1 MSNRIEK
8 VNSLLQRYISD
19 IINNDISDPRIKGII
34 SVSSVST
41 TPDLKYAKV
50 YLSIYNT
57 EGSVETLEAIK
68 SASGYIRKQ
77 LASKIEFRCVPSLDF
92 GLDTSAEYSQKIN
105 DIISSLKTSDDNDEN

>member
-8 VNSLLQRYISD
+8 VNSLLQRNISE
-19 IINNDISDPRIKGII
+19 IINNDVNDPRIKGII

-50 YLSIYNT
+50 FLSIFNQN
-57 EGSVETLEAIK
+57 EQKETLEAIK
-68 SASGYIRKQ
+68 SASGYIRKL

-92 GLDTSAEYSQKIN
+92 ALDNSAEYSQKIN
-105 DIISSLKTSDDNDEN
+105 DIISSLGIKDDNNN

>member
-8 VNSLLQRYISD
+8 VNSLLQRNISD
-19 IINNDISDPRIKGII
+19 IINNDVNDPRIKGII

-50 YLSIYNT
+50 FLSIFNQN
-57 EGSVETLEAIK
+57 EQKETLEAIK
-68 SASGYIRKQ
+68 SASGYIRKL

-92 GLDTSAEYSQKIN
+92 ALDNSAEYSQKIN
-105 DIISSLKTSDDNDEN
+105 DIISSLGIKDDNN

>member
-8 VNSLLQRYISD
+8 VNSLLQRNISE
-19 IINNDISDPRIKGII
+19 IINNDVNDPRIKGII

-50 YLSIYNT
+50 FLSIFNQN
-57 EGSVETLEAIK
+57 EQKETLEAIK
-68 SASGYIRKQ
+68 SASGYIRKL

-92 GLDTSAEYSQKIN
+92 ALDNSAEYSQKIN
-105 DIISSLKTSDDNDEN
+105 DIISSLGIKDDNN